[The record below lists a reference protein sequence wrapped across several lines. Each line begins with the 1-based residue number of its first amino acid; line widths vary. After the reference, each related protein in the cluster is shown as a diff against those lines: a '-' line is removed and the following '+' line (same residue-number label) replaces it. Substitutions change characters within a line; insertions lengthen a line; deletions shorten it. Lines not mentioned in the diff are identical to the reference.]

1 MKNAYII
8 FTTDKWHS
16 NESKTIEYVTDNFQK
31 AIELIAEISRE
42 RYRKELSKSDLY
54 MLKNKKQT
62 QGFDEE
68 IEYMIEEYKVI

>member
-1 MKNAYII
+1 MKKVYII

-16 NESKTIEYVTDNFQK
+16 NESKTIEYVTK
-31 AIELIAEISRE
+31 KLKTAIELIAEISRE

-68 IEYMIEEYKVI
+68 VEYMIEEYKVI